1 MLIEYTHVLASWIDM
16 SSNNSPTVAMS
27 SGFHSP
33 FGADTPAWANNDWY
47 YSIDWRITPT
57 RVLTDSLPSFNVG
70 LVDSI
75 VSDASVWSDLLVAAK
90 SSKVSLKHKY
100 SLFQTSWVDGGMD
113 GGERMR
119 FLQPSS
125 GNSESPQ
132 VAEKKRNSDK
142 TKRKSLQL
150 LTARGILTTLESN
163 FHYMQWCKLIS
174 DGSERCKKQI
184 AICSSV

>member
-1 MLIEYTHVLASWIDM
+1 MSKPVQGARQMMLIEYTHVLASWIDM

-100 SLFQTSWVDGGMD
+100 SLFQTSWVGWGN
-113 GGERMR
+113 GWRRKNEI
-119 FLQPSS
+119 FTTFEWELWKPSS
-125 GNSESPQ
+125 RGKKEKFRQNEAKITSIVNS
-132 VAEKKRNSDK
+132 ARNIDD
-142 TKRKSLQL
+142 
-150 LTARGILTTLESN
+150 AWE
-163 FHYMQWCKLIS
+163 
-174 DGSERCKKQI
+174 
-184 AICSSV
+184 